1 MNCEKFSPTFSVFT
15 NILGLGLYF
24 CTTYLPKSLIP
35 QVPHIQIPQVSMN
48 FSERGMRS
56 VPSKAIT
63 KRTDRAAAGVGPG
76 AQHPENFEVFVHYI
90 PQKST
95 FGTREQFLDQFF
107 DNLKICIFVSV

>member
-1 MNCEKFSPTFSVFT
+1 MLRFWTAKSFHQLFSVFT
-15 NILGLGLYF
+15 NILGLVLYF

-63 KRTDRAAAGVGPG
+63 KRTDRAAAGVRGAAPG
-76 AQHPENFEVFVHYI
+76 KFWGFRALYTPEKHFWY
-90 PQKST
+90 
-95 FGTREQFLDQFF
+95 
-107 DNLKICIFVSV
+107 